1 MSRIGRAKGD
11 KMNSISIAASLMKLL
26 ERAPVFSE
34 GESGRLSEFFQ
45 HDVFTGASGARR
57 EELMLKSSQAKY
69 EGEEDYPWDN
79 YFGFSLRSH
88 LEGKVVLDL
97 GCFTGGRSVAWAER
111 YGLRCIAGVDVEPAY
126 IEAATLFGRLHGVH
140 SQFKVGYGEE
150 LPFEDNSFDAILSF
164 DVLEHVRN
172 VGKTL
177 DECYRVL
184 RPQGQMFL
192 VFPSYW
198 HPDGHHLSLVT
209 RMPCIHYWFGGDT
222 LVKAY
227 CKILQER
234 GASAYWYRR
243 SSPNLE
249 PWERGNTINGTTLWS
264 FRALLRRRDWK
275 VVRHVR
281 KPIGGIG
288 RNATRSRVLGLASKA
303 FAPLTFV
310 PGVQELVTHRI
321 TYVLQKNDSGG

>member
-1 MSRIGRAKGD
+1 
-11 KMNSISIAASLMKLL
+11 MNRISIAASLMKLL
-26 ERAPVFSE
+26 ECDPVFSE
-34 GESGRLSEFFQ
+34 GESGSLNEFFR
-45 HDVFTGASGARR
+45 HGLFMSASGMQR

-69 EGEEDYPWDN
+69 ESEEAYPWDN
-79 YFGFSLRSH
+79 YFGFSLRRH
-88 LEGKVVLDL
+88 LEGKVALDL
-97 GCFTGGRSVAWAER
+97 GCFTGGRSIAWARR
-111 YGLRCIAGVDVEPAY
+111 YGLRRISGVDVEPVY
-126 IEAATLFGRLHGVH
+126 IEAATSFGHVHGVH

-164 DVLEHVRN
+164 DVLEHVRS

-198 HPDGHHLSLVT
+198 HPYEHHLGLVT

-222 LVKAY
+222 LLKAY
-227 CKILQER
+227 CRILQER
-234 GASAYWYRR
+234 GARAYWYGR
-243 SSPNLE
+243 SSANLE
-249 PWERGNTINGTTLWS
+249 SWERGNTINGTTQWS
-264 FRALLRRRDWK
+264 FRALLKRRAWK

-281 KPIGGIG
+281 KPIGSIG

-303 FAPLTFV
+303 LAPLTFL
-310 PGVQELVTHRI
+310 PGVQEFVIHRI
-321 TYVLQKNDSGG
+321 TYVLQKNDSEC